1 MIKGV
6 LSASLGSGAEWSV
19 GRMLA
24 LEEAGGLE
32 MGMSL
37 SEEREE

>member
-1 MIKGV
+1 MTKGV

-24 LEEAGGLE
+24 LEESRGLGDGDE
-32 MGMSL
+32 S
-37 SEEREE
+37 